1 MGYFVQFLGIT
12 ETRKF
17 IMRQVAK
24 VFMVA
29 LFATAV
35 WTSSAKAE
43 PSFFTVKVDL
53 VGQATPGSLGF
64 RFTDTAAVP
73 DFTFARFSHTGGLK
87 KEFLAI
93 ALTARSLDATLFV
106 YTDPDDGVAPEILQ
120 MFLRD

>member
-1 MGYFVQFLGIT
+1 
-12 ETRKF
+12 
-17 IMRQVAK
+17 MRRVVK
-24 VFMVA
+24 VLMVA

-43 PSFFTVKVDL
+43 PTFFTVKVDL
-53 VGQATPGSLGF
+53 VGQATVGSLGF
-64 RFTDTAAVP
+64 RFTDQKAIP
-73 DFTFARFSHTGGLK
+73 DFTFQRFKHTGGLK

-106 YTDPDDGVAPEILQ
+106 FTDPLDGVAPEILQ